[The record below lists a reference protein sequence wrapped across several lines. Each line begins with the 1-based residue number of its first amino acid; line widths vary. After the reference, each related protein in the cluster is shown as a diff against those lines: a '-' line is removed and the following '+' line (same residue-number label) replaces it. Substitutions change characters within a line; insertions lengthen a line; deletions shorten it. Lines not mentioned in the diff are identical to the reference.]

1 MDLPNIYT
9 YKNLKMLMLIPIA
22 LMFFGIYFSYQI
34 PFDTSL
40 AGGFSVSLLTNQSV
54 NTAALASNLSS
65 TLHVANPEVL
75 KSPGGISIIIPMNSS
90 LAEAEK
96 DLIAFYA
103 YKSNYTSYSFNVTSI
118 GIALQREPNNSTL
131 LAQLAFSNK
140 GLNESLLGMQ
150 NALSNEL
157 KALEPFVGK
166 VSYNASNVENM
177 SSVAQSAYAQAG
189 SFYEKK
195 IINAIKHFV
204 QFSSYSYEEVTPTL
218 SSFFL
223 SQLRT
228 IIIAAFILIS
238 IAVFFI
244 FRSPIPS
251 LAIIFGAGN
260 DLIIALG
267 AMGLFKIPLGIA
279 SVGGLLMLIGY
290 SIDTEILTSIRI
302 LKRHEGSAEERAYNA
317 MKTGLTMTTTAIA
330 TFATLFVIS
339 IIAYVPTYY
348 EIAGVVL
355 FGLIGDLFTTWL
367 GNTPMILLYKKRKE
381 RR

>member
-1 MDLPNIYT
+1 
-9 YKNLKMLMLIPIA
+9 MLILIPIA
-22 LMFFGIYFSYQI
+22 LMFFGIYFSYHI
-34 PFDTSL
+34 PLDTSL

-54 NTAALASNLSS
+54 NTATLASNLSS

-96 DLIAFYA
+96 DLIVFYT
-103 YKSNYTSYSFNVTSI
+103 YKSNYTNYSFNVTSI
-118 GIALQREPNNSTL
+118 GIALQHEPNNSTL

-140 GLNESLLGMQ
+140 GLNESLLGME
-150 NALSNEL
+150 NALSKEL

-177 SSVAQSAYAQAG
+177 STLAQSTYTHAG
-189 SFYEKK
+189 NVYEQR
-195 IINAIKHFV
+195 IINAIKPFV
-204 QFSSYSYEEVTPTL
+204 KFSSYSYEEVTPTL

-228 IIIAAFILIS
+228 IIVAAFILIS

-302 LKRHEGSAEERAYNA
+302 LKRHEGAAEERAYHA
-317 MKTGLTMTTTAIA
+317 MRTGLTMTTTAIA
-330 TFATLFVIS
+330 TFATLFAIS

-367 GNTPMILLYKKRKE
+367 GNAPMILLYKKRKE